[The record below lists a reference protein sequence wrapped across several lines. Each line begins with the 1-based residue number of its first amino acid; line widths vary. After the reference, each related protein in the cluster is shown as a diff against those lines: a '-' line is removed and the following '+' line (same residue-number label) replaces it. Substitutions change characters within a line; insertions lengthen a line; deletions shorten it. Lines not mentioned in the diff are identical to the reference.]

1 MSDVKEKASDLR
13 AQLEERPKSRVDLLV
28 GGVGA
33 VAAAAIILIV
43 ARGLPA
49 KTTAADPAPVSTIR
63 PQQPPPALPP
73 PPTPIEAKTAAAAPE
88 DAAPSTASAPLRH
101 ARTHTPKPA
110 KSASVATPPL
120 PAAPT
125 KPAAKPID
133 EPLPEFPVPKGT

>member
-63 PQQPPPALPP
+63 PQQPPPRA
-73 PPTPIEAKTAAAAPE
+73 TAAADAHRSE
-88 DAAPSTASAPLRH
+88 DGRGGARGRRSVDGIRAAPS
-101 ARTHTPKPA
+101 RTHTHA
-110 KSASVATPPL
+110 KAGEERLRRDAASPRRAHQTRGQAHRR
-120 PAAPT
+120 AAP
-125 KPAAKPID
+125 
-133 EPLPEFPVPKGT
+133 